1 MSKMRR
7 AKILSASAGSGKT
20 YQLAYKYVRDVVE
33 HPELYRNILAV
44 TFTNKATEE
53 MKSRILREI
62 HILASGAKSNY
73 MDALMRELKLSE
85 TAIRERALRARQFI
99 LHDYSRFTI
108 LTIDRFF
115 QRIIRAFI
123 KELGVDLNYNIE
135 LDTSTLLT
143 RSADNLVESIA
154 HDEELKRWLLEFAE
168 ERIAEGDRWDMRGD
182 LNALGKE
189 IFKEHSHERLK
200 MQLSKSKLREIIEH
214 QNKRVDEIMQELQ
227 RIGEEGV
234 ETMNSYGVTY
244 NQFRNKSKSFASC
257 FMQYASGNIKA
268 PTATMLKA
276 AEDIEQWYNSSDGA
290 NVKSAA
296 AGLQPILKRLCDT
309 YSRSIEVVNTAKLL
323 RENYR
328 SFALLADLY
337 DKVKEI
343 CGKEN
348 IMILGE
354 TKHILSTFINDS
366 NAPFIYE
373 KVGNRFERFMIDEFQ
388 DTSMGEWRN
397 MLPLLQNAM
406 ASSQECSVFIVG
418 DVKQSIYR
426 WRGGDWRL
434 LQEQAKQMLGVNNV
448 SVEHLESNY
457 RSLNN
462 IVKFNNVLIGS
473 VVDYDNN
480 HLNRIL
486 NEAYA
491 NNCISEELHSS
502 LSGIVAA
509 AYEKHTQTPARN
521 GDEEGYAETTIYDT
535 TLLDSPFIEAIRS
548 AIERGYKYSDILILV
563 RGATDG
569 RKVADALFTYKEQ
582 LIDEGKESF
591 NILTSDALT
600 IESSDIT
607 EFIIAVFRLATNT
620 KNDIERGIYNRFLA
634 KPLDHKFDDEEL
646 ALLRHIA
653 HLSPMEAFE
662 HIVEQFDLNSKHE
675 HIAYLQAMHEQVI
688 SFTTSRN
695 ADIQRYLTWWDE
707 KGRNENISVEM
718 TDSTIEIMTIHKA
731 KGLERPVVIIPYAKW
746 DTTPRA
752 SLRPVVW
759 AKASQ
764 QSQDIASVGE
774 FPVIFGNAM
783 QQSSFSEEYY
793 RELVMSHVDAINLLY
808 VALTRASEEL
818 YIYVPSRLNTQ
829 SKSEDSITSI
839 VPLVSRA
846 ISSVCPTSETYNGAE
861 GTERMVFTYGRR
873 VTTHPA
879 KRENA
884 SEDIILDIYPT
895 HHPELRIH
903 IPSRRYA
910 EEGLKAGT
918 RERELGIRLHR
929 IFEQAHNIEQLH
941 LAINNLEEDCLIGTE
956 EADILH
962 TNIDQ
967 AMQNP
972 TINEWF
978 THDWDDIKSEVAIVT
993 TNEVR
998 RPDRVMIDGQRAV
1011 VIDYKFGHTKS
1022 DIHHRQVKEYIALIR
1037 DMGKYSK
1044 IEGYVWYIALGEAE
1058 KVII

>member
-1 MSKMRR
+1 MKR

-33 HPELYRNILAV
+33 HPELYRSILAV

-73 MDALMRELKLSE
+73 TSDLMRELGLGE
-85 TAIRERALRARQFI
+85 AAIRERALRARQSI

-154 HDEELKRWLLEFAE
+154 QNEELKRWLLEFAE
-168 ERIAEGDRWDMRGD
+168 ERIADGDRWDMRGD

-200 MQLSKSKLREIIEH
+200 MQLSKSKLREIIER
-214 QNKRVDEIMQELQ
+214 QNKRVDEFMQELQ
-227 RIGEEGV
+227 KIGAEGV
-234 ETMNSYGVTY
+234 AVMNNYGVTY
-244 NQFRNKSKSFASC
+244 NLFRGKSKSFASC
-257 FMQYASGNIKA
+257 FEHYASGNIKS

-276 AEDIEQWYNSSDGA
+276 AEDIEQWYSKGDGG
-290 NVKSAA
+290 NIKGAA
-296 AGLQPILKRLCDT
+296 AELQPILKRLCER
-309 YSRSIEVVNTAKLL
+309 YNASIEVVNTAKLL

-337 DKVKEI
+337 DKVMEI
-343 CGKEN
+343 CDEEN

-388 DTSMGEWRN
+388 DTSMGEWKN

-434 LQEQAKQMLGVNNV
+434 LQERAKQMLGDENV
-448 SVEHLESNY
+448 SVKHLEHNY
-457 RSLNN
+457 RSLKN
-462 IVKFNNVLIGS
+462 IVEFNNKIMDK
-473 VVDYDNN
+473 VVEKDNT
-480 HLNRIL
+480 HLNTIL
-486 NEAYA
+486 DEAYA
-491 NNCISEELHSS
+491 NKAISKELHSS

-509 AYEKHTQTPARN
+509 AYEKHAQTPARKES
-521 GDEEGYAETTIYDT
+521 EEGYAETTIYDT

-569 RKVADALFTYKEQ
+569 GKVADALFAYKEQ
-582 LIDEGKESF
+582 LIAEGKASF
-591 NILTSDALT
+591 NVLTSDALT
-600 IESSDIT
+600 IESNAIT
-607 EFIIAVFRLATNT
+607 EFIIAIFRLATNP
-620 KNDIERGIYNRFLA
+620 KNDIERGIYNRFLN
-634 KPLDHKFDDEEL
+634 KPFDHTFDEEEL

-662 HIVEQFDLNSKHE
+662 LIVERFSLNSNRE

-695 ADIQRYLTWWDE
+695 SDIQRYLTWWDE
-707 KGRNENISVEM
+707 KGRNENICVEM
-718 TDSTIEIMTIHKA
+718 TDNTIEIMTVHKA

-764 QSQDIASVGE
+764 QSEDAASVGE
-774 FPVIFGNAM
+774 FPVIFGSAM

-818 YIYVPSRLNTQ
+818 YIYVPSRLNTK

-839 VPLVSRA
+839 VPLMSEA
-846 ISSVCPTSETYNGAE
+846 IGTICPEPETYNGVE
-861 GTERMVFTYGRR
+861 GRERMVYAYGKR
-873 VTTHPA
+873 VATHA
-879 KRENA
+879 TKHGAA
-884 SEDIILDIYPT
+884 SEDIILDQYPT

-903 IPSRRYA
+903 IPSSRYA

-918 RERELGIRLHR
+918 RERELGKLLHR
-929 IFEQAHNIEQLH
+929 IFERAHTIE
-941 LAINNLEEDCLIGTE
+941 E
-956 EADILH
+956 LH
-962 TNIDQ
+962 TAIEALEVDGSIDAEVALSLHANIDD
-967 AMQNP
+967 AMQNH
-972 TINEWF
+972 TIKEWF
-978 THDWDDIKSEVAIVT
+978 TKRWDEIKTEAEIITSRDT
-993 TNEVR
+993 R
-998 RPDRVMIDGQRAV
+998 RPDRVMIEGERAV
-1011 VIDYKFGHTKS
+1011 VVDYKFGQAKS
-1022 DIHHRQVKEYIALIR
+1022 KSYHRQVREYIDILNQ
-1037 DMGKYSK
+1037 MGIYSHV
-1044 IEGYVWYIALGEAE
+1044 EGYIWYITIGEVE
-1058 KVII
+1058 VVQ